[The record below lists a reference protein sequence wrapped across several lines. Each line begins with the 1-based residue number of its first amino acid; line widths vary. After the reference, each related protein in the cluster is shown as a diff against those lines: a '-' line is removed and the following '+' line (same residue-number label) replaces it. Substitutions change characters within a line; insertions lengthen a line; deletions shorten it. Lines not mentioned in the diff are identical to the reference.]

1 MQYFCLVYD
10 KGHRTILSMS
20 FAPIKYTEREIYDNT
35 TDVYYMILINIVD
48 TILVPDY
55 HAPQKK
61 LGCAHDMTMFSVQ

>member
-1 MQYFCLVYD
+1 MT
-10 KGHRTILSMS
+10 KGIELFYPCRS
-20 FAPIKYTEREIYDNT
+20 FPFKHKEREIYDNT